1 MEDKKIEADGTP
13 TEMRDPN
20 ERTAKSHTG
29 LYLLGCVV
37 VAIIVYL
44 LLPDKPNPWRGLR
57 GRKPEAVLHTIEG
70 LAQGSYYRVSYFD
83 DVAVAAEAEAGVGAV
98 DAPAATMAA
107 EAATV
112 AVAEAE
118 AGAVDAPTAAF
129 ERETALRHSID
140 SLLRAFDLRFS
151 LWEDSSLLCRVN
163 RNEDVAL
170 DAMFIDLFGKSAAV
184 SEWTDGAFDITVAP
198 LVKAYGFAK
207 EAVRGHR
214 LSAGTRDSLLARV
227 GYGKAA
233 IHGNRLVK
241 QHPDLQLDFNAIAQ
255 GYCADLVAGF
265 LDSRGLHRYLVDIG
279 GEMRLKGRKNDGA
292 PWKIAIEQPADDA
305 TSDRQIYHTIPLTDA
320 SIVTSGN
327 YRKYFEEN
335 GRRFSHTISP
345 KTGEPVRDSLL
356 SATVICAD
364 AWEADA
370 MATAFMVMGVE
381 GTRRYLESHPDR
393 YKVFLI
399 YARSDGSKILP
410 DRRFGLWTNWEE

>member
-1 MEDKKIEADGTP
+1 MK
-13 TEMRDPN
+13 R
-20 ERTAKSHTG
+20 KSNTG
-29 LYLLGCVV
+29 LYLGICVI
-37 VAIIVYL
+37 VAVIVYL
-44 LLPDKPNPWRGLR
+44 LLPNKPNPWRGLR
-57 GRKPEAVLHTIEG
+57 ERKPEAVLHTIEG

-83 DVAVAAEAEAGVGAV
+83 DVTVAEAAEAVAAETEGAVEAETAAVEAAAAGAAAETAAVEAAATTGTTGTAGVA
-98 DAPAATMAA
+98 AA
-107 EAATV
+107 EAA
-112 AVAEAE
+112 
-118 AGAVDAPTAAF
+118 
-129 ERETALRHSID
+129 RETALRHSID

-163 RNEDVAL
+163 RNEDPIL
-170 DAMFIDLFGKSAAV
+170 DAMFIDLFGKAV
-184 SEWTDGAFDITVAP
+184 LASEWTDGAFDITVAP

-214 LSAGTRDSLLARV
+214 LSAGCRDSLLARV
-227 GYGKAA
+227 GYAKASLQ
-233 IHGNRLVK
+233 GNRLVK

-265 LDSRGLHRYLVDIG
+265 LESRGLHRYLVDIG
-279 GEMRLKGRKNDGA
+279 GEMRLKGLKNDGA
-292 PWKIAIEQPADDA
+292 PWQIAIEQPADDA
-305 TSDRQIYHTIPLTDA
+305 TASRQIYHTIPLTDA

-370 MATAFMVMGVE
+370 MATAFMVMGLA
-381 GTRRYLESHPDR
+381 GTQRYLEAHPDR
-393 YKVFLI
+393 YEVFLI

-410 DRRFGLWTNWEE
+410 DRRFGLWTNRPE

>member
-44 LLPDKPNPWRGLR
+44 LLPNKPNPWRGLR
-57 GRKPEAVLHTIEG
+57 GRNSPQHTIEG

-83 DVAVAAEAEAGVGAV
+83 DVAEGMDEN
-98 DAPAATMAA
+98 
-107 EAATV
+107 
-112 AVAEAE
+112 
-118 AGAVDAPTAAF
+118 
-129 ERETALRHSID
+129 ALRNSVD

-151 LWEDSSLLCRVN
+151 LWEDSSMICRVN
-163 RNEDVAL
+163 RNEDIAL
-170 DAMFIDLFGKSAAV
+170 DAMFIDLFEKSMAM
-184 SEWTDGAFDITVAP
+184 SERTEGAFDITVAP

-207 EAVRGHR
+207 ETVQGHR

-233 IHGNRLVK
+233 IQGNRLVK

-279 GEMRLKGRKNDGA
+279 GEMRLKGRKNDGS
-292 PWKIAIEQPADDA
+292 PWRIAIERPTDEA
-305 TSDRQIYHTIPLTDA
+305 TSSRQIYHALPLTDA
-320 SIVTSGN
+320 AIVTSGN

-335 GRRFSHTISP
+335 GQRFSHTISP

-356 SATVICAD
+356 SATVICD
-364 AWEADA
+364 EAWEADA

-381 GTRRYLESHPDR
+381 GTRRYIETHPDR

-399 YARSDGSKILP
+399 YARNKPTPYSGQQSITP
-410 DRRFGLWTNWEE
+410 EARFGFWTNFPE

>member
-83 DVAVAAEAEAGVGAV
+83 DVAVAET
-98 DAPAATMAA
+98 DA
-107 EAATV
+107 
-112 AVAEAE
+112 
-118 AGAVDAPTAAF
+118 AGADAGTL
-129 ERETALRHSID
+129 RETALRHSID
-140 SLLRAFDLRFS
+140 SLLHAFDLRFS
-151 LWEDSSLLCRVN
+151 LWEDSSMICRVN
-163 RNEDVAL
+163 RNEDIAL

-207 EAVRGHR
+207 ETVQGHR

-265 LDSRGLHRYLVDIG
+265 LDSRGVHRYLVDVG
-279 GEMRLKGRKNDGA
+279 GEMRLKGRKNDGS
-292 PWKIAIEQPADDA
+292 PWRIAIERPTDEA
-305 TSDRQIYHTIPLTDA
+305 TSSRQIYHALPLTDA
-320 SIVTSGN
+320 AIVTSGN
-327 YRKYFEEN
+327 YRK
-335 GRRFSHTISP
+335 
-345 KTGEPVRDSLL
+345 
-356 SATVICAD
+356 
-364 AWEADA
+364 
-370 MATAFMVMGVE
+370 
-381 GTRRYLESHPDR
+381 
-393 YKVFLI
+393 
-399 YARSDGSKILP
+399 
-410 DRRFGLWTNWEE
+410 

>member
-1 MEDKKIEADGTP
+1 MK
-13 TEMRDPN
+13 R
-20 ERTAKSHTG
+20 KSNTG
-29 LYLLGCVV
+29 LYLGICVI
-37 VAIIVYL
+37 VAVIVYL
-44 LLPDKPNPWRGLR
+44 LLPNKPNPWRGLR
-57 GRKPEAVLHTIEG
+57 ERKPEAVLHTIEG

-83 DVAVAAEAEAGVGAV
+83 DVTVAEAAEAVAAETEGAVEAETAAVEAAATTGTTGTAGVA
-98 DAPAATMAA
+98 AA
-107 EAATV
+107 EAA
-112 AVAEAE
+112 
-118 AGAVDAPTAAF
+118 
-129 ERETALRHSID
+129 RETALRHSID

-163 RNEDVAL
+163 RNEDPIL
-170 DAMFIDLFGKSAAV
+170 DAMFIDLFGKAV
-184 SEWTDGAFDITVAP
+184 LASEWTDGAFDITVAP

-214 LSAGTRDSLLARV
+214 LSAGCRDSLLARV
-227 GYGKAA
+227 GYAKASLQ
-233 IHGNRLVK
+233 GNRLVK

-265 LDSRGLHRYLVDIG
+265 LESRGLHRYLVDIG
-279 GEMRLKGRKNDGA
+279 GEMRLKGLKNDGA
-292 PWKIAIEQPADDA
+292 PWQIAIEQPADDA
-305 TSDRQIYHTIPLTDA
+305 TASRQIYHTIPLTDA

-370 MATAFMVMGVE
+370 MATAFMVMGLA
-381 GTRRYLESHPDR
+381 GTQRYLEAHPDR
-393 YKVFLI
+393 YEVFLI

-410 DRRFGLWTNWEE
+410 DRRFGLWTNRPE

>member
-1 MEDKKIEADGTP
+1 MGEYVMK
-13 TEMRDPN
+13 R
-20 ERTAKSHTG
+20 KSNTG
-29 LYLLGCVV
+29 LYLGICVI
-37 VAIIVYL
+37 VAVIVYL
-44 LLPDKPNPWRGLR
+44 LLPNKPNPWRGLR
-57 GRKPEAVLHTIEG
+57 ERKPEAVLHTIEG

-83 DVAVAAEAEAGVGAV
+83 DVTVAEAAEAVAAETEGAVEAAAAGAATETAAVEAAATTGTTGAAGVA
-98 DAPAATMAA
+98 AA
-107 EAATV
+107 EAA
-112 AVAEAE
+112 
-118 AGAVDAPTAAF
+118 
-129 ERETALRHSID
+129 RETALRHSID

-163 RNEDVAL
+163 RNEDPIL
-170 DAMFIDLFGKSAAV
+170 DAMFIDMFGKAV
-184 SEWTDGAFDITVAP
+184 LASEWTDGAFDITVAP

-214 LSAGTRDSLLARV
+214 LSAGCRDSLLARV
-227 GYGKAA
+227 GYAKASLQ
-233 IHGNRLVK
+233 GNRLVK

-265 LDSRGLHRYLVDIG
+265 LESRGLHRYLVDIG
-279 GEMRLKGRKNDGA
+279 GEMRLKGLKNDGA
-292 PWKIAIEQPADDA
+292 PWQIAIEQPADDA
-305 TSDRQIYHTIPLTDA
+305 TASRQIYHTIPLTDA

-370 MATAFMVMGVE
+370 MATAFMVMGLA
-381 GTRRYLESHPDR
+381 GTQRYLEAHPDR
-393 YKVFLI
+393 YEVFLI

-410 DRRFGLWTNWEE
+410 DRRFGLWTNRPE

>member
-1 MEDKKIEADGTP
+1 MENKKTETDVSP
-13 TEMRDPN
+13 TEMRGSN
-20 ERTAKSHTG
+20 ERASKSHTG

-37 VAIIVYL
+37 VAVIVYL

-57 GRKPEAVLHTIEG
+57 GRQSEAVLHTIEG
-70 LAQGSYYRVSYFD
+70 LAQGSYYRISYYD
-83 DVAVAAEAEAGVGAV
+83 DVAAAETDV
-98 DAPAATMAA
+98 
-107 EAATV
+107 
-112 AVAEAE
+112 
-118 AGAVDAPTAAF
+118 AGADAGTLL
-129 ERETALRHSID
+129 ETALRHSID
-140 SLLRAFDLRFS
+140 SLLRTFDLRFS

-163 RNEDVAL
+163 RNEDPEL
-170 DAMFIDLFGKSAAV
+170 DAMFIDLFEKSAAV
-184 SEWTDGAFDITVAP
+184 SAWTDGAFDITVAP

-227 GYGKAA
+227 GYEKAA

-279 GEMRLKGRKNDGA
+279 GEMRLKGRKNGGT
-292 PWKIAIEQPADDA
+292 PWQIAIERPADEA
-305 TSDRQIYHTIPLTDA
+305 SASRQIYHTIPLTDA

-370 MATAFMVMGVE
+370 MATAFMVMGLE
-381 GTRRYLESHPDR
+381 GTRRYLETHPDR
-393 YKVFLI
+393 YGVFLI

-410 DRRFGLWTNWEE
+410 DQRFGLWTNWDD

>member
-13 TEMRDPN
+13 TAMRDPK

-44 LLPDKPNPWRGLR
+44 LLPNKPNPWRGLR
-57 GRKPEAVLHTIEG
+57 GRNTPQHTIEG
-70 LAQGSYYRVSYFD
+70 LAQGSYYRLSYFD
-83 DVAVAAEAEAGVGAV
+83 DVQGGLDEN
-98 DAPAATMAA
+98 
-107 EAATV
+107 
-112 AVAEAE
+112 
-118 AGAVDAPTAAF
+118 
-129 ERETALRHSID
+129 ALRNSVD

-163 RNEDVAL
+163 RNEDPAL
-170 DAMFIDLFGKSAAV
+170 DAMFIDLFEKSAAM
-184 SEWTDGAFDITVAP
+184 SERTDGAFDITVAP

-214 LSAGTRDSLLARV
+214 LPAGQRDSLLARV
-227 GYGKAA
+227 GYDKVSR
-233 IHGNRLVK
+233 HGNRLVK

-265 LDSRGLHRYLVDIG
+265 LESRGLHRYLVDIG

-292 PWKIAIEQPADDA
+292 PWQIAIEQPADDA

-320 SIVTSGN
+320 AIVTSGN

-364 AWEADA
+364 AWKADA

-381 GTRRYLESHPDR
+381 GTRRYLETHPDR